1 MAMYEKLVKAFIM
14 EIKEDKLLELENNFY
29 EEVRDY
35 IKTLQGE
42 EKERALYFYREL
54 RKLRL
59 YKAFYGDRDN
69 LVEEEVKILES
80 IEKIHEE
87 EKKEEP
93 KDIYTLNNIE
103 LVRVLLNFPSFTD
116 GKRIYNLEK
125 NDILSIDEKIAKI
138 LEKHSIVKRFK
149 VEP

>member
-35 IKTLQGE
+35 VKTLQGE

>member
-1 MAMYEKLVKAFIM
+1 MYEKLVKAFIM

>member
-1 MAMYEKLVKAFIM
+1 MYEKLVKAFIM

-35 IKTLQGE
+35 VKTLQGE